1 MQYVSYRTY
10 SHRSFFKFVRV
21 STQKVYFQNLTFKE
35 RRIDLKNSEQ
45 LL

>member
-10 SHRSFFKFVRV
+10 SRRSFFKFVRV
-21 STQKVYFQNLTFKE
+21 STQKVYFRNLTFKE
-35 RRIDLKNSEQ
+35 RFDLKNSEQ